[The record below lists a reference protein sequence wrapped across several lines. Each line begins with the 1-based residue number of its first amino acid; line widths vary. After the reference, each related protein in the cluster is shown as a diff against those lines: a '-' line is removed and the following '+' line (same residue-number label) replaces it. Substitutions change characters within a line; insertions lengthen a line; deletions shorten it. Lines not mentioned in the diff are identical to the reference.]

1 MHWAEDIEEGALNY
15 GKLIGKRE
23 GIREGKREGIREGK
37 REGIRE
43 GKIEATIDLIHNAT
57 LSFDISL
64 DEAISKFKINE
75 DEIENIKEKY
85 RKKYC

>member
-15 GKLIGKRE
+15 GKLI
-23 GIREGKREGIREGK
+23 GKREGIREGK